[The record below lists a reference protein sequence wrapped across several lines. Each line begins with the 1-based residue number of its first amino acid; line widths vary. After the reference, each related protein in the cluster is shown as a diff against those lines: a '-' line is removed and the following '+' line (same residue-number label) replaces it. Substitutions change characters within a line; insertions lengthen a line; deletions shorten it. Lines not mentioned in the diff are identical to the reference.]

1 MRFLADM
8 GISMA
13 TVGALRALGY
23 EIVHL
28 REVDLIRLS
37 DEEIVSKAK
46 REGRIV
52 LTMDLD
58 FGQIMALTRR
68 SAPSTI
74 LLRMRNQT
82 PSAGTPRLIRVL
94 QECHLQLEFGAFVT
108 VEDNGYRV
116 RRLPLV

>member
-68 SAPSTI
+68 SSHHGSSFLQSI
-74 LLRMRNQT
+74 NRQLRWCRFAERRPKWQT
-82 PSAGTPRLIRVL
+82 
-94 QECHLQLEFGAFVT
+94 
-108 VEDNGYRV
+108 
-116 RRLPLV
+116 